1 SPPCTPK
8 STHSCTRAP
17 RGRNT
22 GVHGF
27 YVPGAL
33 PLLTPLKCTRT
44 TEFTELD
51 PGRRST
57 HQAATERT
65 PGPVLLA
72 RPTGRPLTGVRQLS
86 HLSHVVSCCLTNPPI
101 CGERAVAPTRARAPA
116 RA

>member
-1 SPPCTPK
+1 K
-8 STHSCTRAP
+8 ARTRA
-17 RGRNT
+17 RVHHAVVTQAYT
-22 GVHGF
+22 GLR
-27 YVPGAL
+27 ARR
-33 PLLTPLKCTRT
+33 LTPLKCTRT
-44 TEFTELD
+44 TEFTELAGT

-116 RA
+116 LA